1 MIKVVDTPNPDTKKF
16 VFDDVIVGEGSKEFK
31 NKDGSLSLVD
41 NLFDIGNIELIFLDK
56 NFISVRKSKNAS
68 WENLTQ
74 EVLDILSKN
83 INKDFSPLI
92 FKEENEFTDDVS
104 IRIEEVLNEKIR
116 PAVAMD
122 GGDIRLKS
130 FKNGVAEVGGAAI
143 DVFPVEP
150 RSNNDEFVSP
160 LRGLDQCLLTP
171 HIGGSTE
178 EAQENIGV
186 EVAEKLSHYS
196 DNGTTISAVNF
207 PEVALPAYDGKH
219 RLLHVH
225 RNTPGIMSAINQ
237 VFSDNNVN
245 VSGQYLQTLVPGR
258 CWRSEG

>member
-130 FKNGVAEVGGAAI
+130 FKNGVAEVMLKGACAGC
-143 DVFPVEP
+143 P
-150 RSNNDEFVSP
+150 S
-160 LRGLDQCLLTP
+160 
-171 HIGGSTE
+171 ST
-178 EAQENIGV
+178 ITLKHGV
-186 EVAEKLSHYS
+186 ERMIKHY
-196 DNGTTISAVNF
+196 V
-207 PEVALPAYDGKH
+207 PEVTS
-219 RLLHVH
+219 VE
-225 RNTPGIMSAINQ
+225 AINI
-237 VFSDNNVN
+237 N
-245 VSGQYLQTLVPGR
+245 
-258 CWRSEG
+258 E